1 MIYEIAHRTL
11 TDFRGTPT
19 NGAQNASI
27 DDSRRVRG
35 RNRKLERLVRRL
47 PPLFGRLLYATPVR
61 SHMTEFDAEQFE
73 DKYANYFPELQRAYK
88 NAFETMND
96 AYDSQLIH
104 GIDQQVL
111 NESEPFYEGDGEF
124 RIELPE
130 EPYDRLTAVVVDR
143 EKFET
148 VLDRYL
154 DEIEA
159 ELRRVFEFEG

>member
-1 MIYEIAHRTL
+1 
-11 TDFRGTPT
+11 
-19 NGAQNASI
+19 
-27 DDSRRVRG
+27 
-35 RNRKLERLVRRL
+35 
-47 PPLFGRLLYATPVR
+47 
-61 SHMTEFDAEQFE
+61 MTEFDPEKFE

-104 GIDQQVL
+104 AIDQQVL
-111 NESEPFYEGDGEF
+111 SESEPFYEGSAEQNSADDSSGQGPREHDGEF

-130 EPYDRLTAVVVDR
+130 EPYERLTAVVVDR
-143 EKFET
+143 EKFEA
-148 VLDRYL
+148 VLERYL